1 MNPLPMLLRGGVLAG
16 AMLQLLARAQAVS
29 GRIVIDCDCAGASPV
44 WTATLF
50 DASGGALATASAP
63 DLPAALLLILG
74 RLGA

>member
-1 MNPLPMLLRGGVLAG
+1 
-16 AMLQLLARAQAVS
+16 
-29 GRIVIDCDCAGASPV
+29 V

-50 DASGGALATASAP
+50 DAHGRALATASAA

>member
-1 MNPLPMLLRGGVLAG
+1 MLVRGGVLAG
-16 AMLQLLARAQAVS
+16 AMLQLLARAQVVS
-29 GRIVIDCDCAGASPV
+29 GRIAIECSCASAPPV

-50 DASGGALATASAP
+50 DAHGRALATASAA